1 MGIEQ
6 TMSIED
12 NYVKSYHDLWVTDL
26 CFKLFSP
33 FGFKSKFW
41 WSLFMDLI
49 QIVSL
54 VIWTYFNI
62 YTKYRHVSDSARF
75 LFSFCC
81 SISKVAKIVAQSP
94 QQNDHFFL
102 LYADWEISPIC

>member
-1 MGIEQ
+1 MVIEQ

-12 NYVKSYHDLWVTDL
+12 NYVKSYHDLWVTYSL
-26 CFKLFSP
+26 LKLFSP

-41 WSLFMDLI
+41 WSLFMYLI

-62 YTKYRHVSDSARF
+62 YTKY
-75 LFSFCC
+75 
-81 SISKVAKIVAQSP
+81 SIVLALVEWEYFVFRQGMNKI
-94 QQNDHFFL
+94 FL
-102 LYADWEISPIC
+102 LNFGVKTLHTNISLICSSLR

>member
-12 NYVKSYHDLWVTDL
+12 NYVKSYDDLWVTDSL
-26 CFKLFSP
+26 LKLFPP

-49 QIVSL
+49 QIVS
-54 VIWTYFNI
+54 Y
-62 YTKYRHVSDSARF
+62 SDMY
-75 LFSFCC
+75 LF
-81 SISKVAKIVAQSP
+81 QY
-94 QQNDHFFL
+94 
-102 LYADWEISPIC
+102 LY